1 MDGADAGRTPCR
13 TVVVAELRARGRDR
27 QHRGMEPVQRQPSSS
42 PTSAGD
48 GGTQGV
54 RVREAVLAL
63 TRDLVAIDSTS
74 GSRGE
79 ADVLRLVA
87 AVFADR
93 PEAHVAVERSADGGP
108 VALLVTPA
116 GHDPATPLLL
126 FSAHADVVP
135 VGDPGAWSSPPFE
148 ARLVGDRL
156 VGRGTSDMKSGL
168 AAAVVALRQLLPVGA
183 AVALAVST
191 GEEVGCTGAPAVA
204 SLLEPWTV
212 GAVVVP
218 ESTDGEVVLGH
229 RGALWLTVT
238 TSGRAAHGSTPER
251 GHNAV
256 LDMVAVLG
264 RLDGL
269 PLGAHAE
276 LGAETVNVGVVAGGS
291 VPNIVPDRCEVQVDH
306 RVARDDVEDL
316 VAWWRDQPEVTGV
329 TVDLDLAAVWTR
341 RDHPWPAT
349 LGAPVS
355 DRPASYF
362 TDASVLVRSLPADV
376 PIVVWGPGD
385 PTAVHTVDESVPVE
399 AVVTAVQRFTTL
411 GATWAAGAPGG
422 DAHRVL

>member
-1 MDGADAGRTPCR
+1 M
-13 TVVVAELRARGRDR
+13 
-27 QHRGMEPVQRQPSSS
+27 
-42 PTSAGD
+42 
-48 GGTQGV
+48 
-54 RVREAVLAL
+54 REAVLAL
-63 TRDLVAIDSTS
+63 TSDLVAIDSTS
-74 GSRGE
+74 GTPGE
-79 ADVLRLVA
+79 AEVLRLVA
-87 AVFADR
+87 AAFAGR
-93 PEAHVAVERSADGGP
+93 PEAHVAVERSADGEP
-108 VALLVTPA
+108 VALLVTPT
-116 GHDPATPLLL
+116 GLDPRVPLLL

-135 VGDPGAWSSPPFE
+135 VGDSSAWSSPPFE
-148 ARLVGDRL
+148 ACLVGDRL

-168 AAAVVALRQLLPVGA
+168 AAAVVALHDLLPTGA

-191 GEEVGCTGAPAVA
+191 GEEVGCLGAPAVA
-204 SLLEPWTV
+204 SLLEGWTV

-229 RGALWLTVT
+229 RGALWLTVA

-264 RLDGL
+264 RIDGL
-269 PLGAHAE
+269 PLGEHPE
-276 LGAETVNVGVVAGGS
+276 LGAETVNVGVVRGGT
-291 VPNIVPDRCEVQVDH
+291 VPNVVPDRCEVRVDH
-306 RVARDDVEDL
+306 RVARGDVGEL
-316 VAWWRDQPEVTGV
+316 VAWWRDQPEVTEV

-341 RDHPWPAT
+341 RDHPWPSG

-355 DRPASYF
+355 ARPASYF
-362 TDASVLVRSLPADV
+362 TDASVLVRSLPDDV

-399 AVVTAVQRFTTL
+399 AVVTAALRFRDL
-411 GATWAAGAPGG
+411 GATWAAGAAQE